1 MYILMQKIRPF
12 GLLVNGIKQRSIHS
26 LTVTI

>member
-1 MYILMQKIRPF
+1 MQKIRPL